1 VKGWGRKNLLKG
13 VGQIDATDLSNSTV
27 AVALQQFHY
36 MTAKGFVIEQKAAN
50 VINESSMTTLGY

>member
-1 VKGWGRKNLLKG
+1 VKGWGRENLPKSA
-13 VGQIDATDLSNSTV
+13 GQIDATDLSNSTV

-50 VINESSMTTLGY
+50 I